1 MNPGPRPTNAEMA
14 QLVAMLEVCGSSRS
28 TSPSGG
34 ARSTAARMLEAERQ
48 FRRVIGYR
56 DLAQLAVVLE
66 RDLTHP
72 TISTLTKEAVRL
84 IRD

>member
-1 MNPGPRPTNAEMA
+1 
-14 QLVAMLEVCGSSRS
+14 
-28 TSPSGG
+28 
-34 ARSTAARMLEAERQ
+34 
-48 FRRVIGYR
+48 
-56 DLAQLAVVLE
+56 VLE